1 MFILRHCV
9 MHMVQFLISGSCYC
23 FGNNPN
29 YVCLLPLLFFFL
41 SPVGQVLGDG
51 DERNDPCPKGGPAGG
66 LIPPAP
72 WAHSLNFRL
81 KKMTPLVWEC
91 SARRKNKPWRGLSCS
106 YRIFCCDLVTGPF
119 SRKNSELNPE
129 TWAQRSSR
137 LCPKCPL
144 RAWVSS
150 ARWVRGRFS
159 HSDTRPHNQSK
170 SSDFS
175 TPSRNLRTSLSQ
187 RKP

>member
-9 MHMVQFLISGSCYC
+9 MHMVQVLISGSCYC

-29 YVCLLPLLFFFL
+29 YVCLLPLLFFF

-66 LIPPAP
+66 LISFAL

-91 SARRKNKPWRGLSCS
+91 SA
-106 YRIFCCDLVTGPF
+106 
-119 SRKNSELNPE
+119 
-129 TWAQRSSR
+129 
-137 LCPKCPL
+137 
-144 RAWVSS
+144 
-150 ARWVRGRFS
+150 
-159 HSDTRPHNQSK
+159 
-170 SSDFS
+170 
-175 TPSRNLRTSLSQ
+175 
-187 RKP
+187 